1 MSVKS
6 AQQAIT
12 ATTTTTKVKIETP
25 QSMKKVAED
34 LYSFEDEIEN
44 INISIFKAVRHSNAL
59 SPEDERAKAIANL
72 YDFDLNESLDK
83 KNCRQDRSLVDD
95 KDLVSKRLKETIL
108 QNEQFS
114 KTVLILIVIYFLEFI
129 FSICFFLI
137 LKLRLQ
143 NQLHAD
149 QCHQLTL
156 STSSRILKK

>member
-1 MSVKS
+1 
-6 AQQAIT
+6 
-12 ATTTTTKVKIETP
+12 
-25 QSMKKVAED
+25 MKKVAED
-34 LYSFEDEIEN
+34 LYSFDDEIEN
-44 INISIFKAVRHSNAL
+44 SNISIFKAVRHSKAL

-83 KNCRQDRSLVDD
+83 NCQDRSLVDE

-114 KTVLILIVIYFLEFI
+114 KTVVIFIVIYFLEFI
-129 FSICFFLI
+129 FSICFFFN

-156 STSSRILKK
+156 STSRRILKK